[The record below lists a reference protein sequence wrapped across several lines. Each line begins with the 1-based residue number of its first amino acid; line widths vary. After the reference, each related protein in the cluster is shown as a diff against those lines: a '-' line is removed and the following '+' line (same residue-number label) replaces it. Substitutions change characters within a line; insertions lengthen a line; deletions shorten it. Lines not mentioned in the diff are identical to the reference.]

1 MINGRVAQN
10 SSLSLDFQHAMGS
23 IKKMIDETR
32 RDVLLKANIEDICKL
47 LDGKLG
53 LNESCC
59 HH

>member
-53 LNESCC
+53 LN
-59 HH
+59 